1 MTRYN
6 SLLIFSFAVLLN
18 SSLEAMV
25 RFEMVPRTLYGR
37 FSSSASLPFS
47 YGNASSEVARQATFV
62 YEKYYTVLSDDAT
75 DIKENMAIVGVLN
88 PCFFVGIRNEENGR
102 CVVFHKMACNSI
114 DSLIE
119 TAKQELQIKKV
130 DGQRLQA
137 HIFSN
142 SMSFHKD
149 MLLSGRACYDCV
161 LINGETFR
169 DRHDGK
175 SHHEEMIFIKNS
187 LLSGMGIDESRIK
200 AHIFEPSSYSSAA
213 LSVLVDSKLQLQSIC
228 IAREKV
234 FGGYFEPVED
244 FKEEDTLGV
253 RATFLEALDSAYFK
267 DYKSVY
273 NTLPFVKL
281 VGNFKKV

>member
-6 SLLIFSFAVLLN
+6 FLLIFCFAVLLN
-18 SSLEAMV
+18 SSLEALV
-25 RFEMVPRTLYGR
+25 RFEKVPRTLYRR
-37 FSSSASLPFS
+37 FSSSVSLPFS
-47 YGNASSEVARQATFV
+47 YSNASSEVARQATFV

-75 DIKENMAIVGVLN
+75 DIKEKMAVVGVLN
-88 PCFFVGIRNEENGR
+88 PCFFVGIRNEKNGR

-114 DSLIE
+114 DSIIE
-119 TAKQELQIKKV
+119 TTKQELQIKRA
-130 DGQRLQA
+130 DGQCLQA
-137 HIFSN
+137 YIFSN

-161 LINGETFR
+161 MINGKTFR

-200 AHIFEPSSYSSAA
+200 AHIFEPSSHSSAA
-213 LSVLVDSKLQLQSIC
+213 LSVLVDSKLRLQSIC
-228 IAREKV
+228 IAKEKV
-234 FGGYFEPVED
+234 FCGYFEPVEA
-244 FKEEDTLGV
+244 FKEENTLSV
-253 RATFLEALDSAYFK
+253 RATFLGALDSAYFRGHNFM
-267 DYKSVY
+267 Y
-273 NTLPFVKL
+273 NSLPFVKL